1 MARLSDKAQRGVGA
15 IADMLGPDRAEALRA
30 FALSDRFGAR
40 LTREAL
46 ELCYADKWEGGS
58 LSRRDK
64 SLLLIGALVALKQ
77 PGELANHVR
86 LGLANGIAAED
97 LEEILLHLVAYVGFP
112 AASTASAAMREVLTE
127 TASG

>member
-1 MARLSDKAQRGVGA
+1 MTHLTDKAQRGVEA
-15 IADMLGPDRAEALRA
+15 IADMLGPERAEALEA
-30 FALSDRFGAR
+30 FALTENFGAR

-46 ELCYADKWEGGS
+46 EFCYADKWEGGS

-86 LGLANGIAAED
+86 LGLANGIAAEE
-97 LEEILLHLVAYVGFP
+97 LEVVLLHLVAYVGFP
-112 AASTASAAMREVLTE
+112 AVSTASAAMREVLKE
-127 TASG
+127 TGPG